1 MDGNNQPDSG
11 CCCQSLIRENDNIKK
26 NKPILIAGI
35 IFYIILAFLDTF
47 YLKNLSFF
55 SYIAIVVF
63 LCLMVFNGC
72 YFFFSM
78 YFIFSTLLLVT
89 NIIPTFGVPL
99 QTGFKSNNAI
109 GAFIIHFIAFV
120 FYFVYFYFGFKTYK
134 EMKYIFQTIVG
145 NSPQLSSHLVGE
157 DRAAYN
163 NYNGNNTTGDALSIY
178 KCSHTNTEM
187 QLNFFKYNLNYKNVD
202 EEKEILTNKLIKSSL
217 LKDAIKKF
225 SFNKTKNK
233 LYNYFDEIILFILN
247 KPENKFKRIEDY
259 CMIGYIN
266 ALRNSTLFNIINNQT
281 QIYKDSL
288 FYINFI
294 FDNSNNTYE
303 SKKIVLYEYYNTL
316 GFLYNKFIEKKN
328 ETIQLYQKFI
338 NCKFISKE
346 DKDELEFYYKSLS
359 N

>member
-1 MDGNNQPDSG
+1 MDGNNQQDSG
-11 CCCQSLIRENDNIKK
+11 CCCQSLIRESDNIKK
-26 NKPILIAGI
+26 MKPILIAGI

-157 DRAAYN
+157 DRASYN
-163 NYNGNNTTGDALSIY
+163 NYNGNNTNQSTPSTSKG
-178 KCSHTNTEM
+178 
-187 QLNFFKYNLNYKNVD
+187 FK
-202 EEKEILTNKLIKSSL
+202 
-217 LKDAIKKF
+217 AF
-225 SFNKTKNK
+225 SGK
-233 LYNYFDEIILFILN
+233 
-247 KPENKFKRIEDY
+247 
-259 CMIGYIN
+259 GYTVGG
-266 ALRNSTLFNIINNQT
+266 S
-281 QIYKDSL
+281 
-288 FYINFI
+288 
-294 FDNSNNTYE
+294 
-303 SKKIVLYEYYNTL
+303 
-316 GFLYNKFIEKKN
+316 
-328 ETIQLYQKFI
+328 
-338 NCKFISKE
+338 
-346 DKDELEFYYKSLS
+346 
-359 N
+359 

>member
-11 CCCQSLIRENDNIKK
+11 CCCQSLIRESDNIKK
-26 NKPILIAGI
+26 MKPILIAGI

-134 EMKYIFQTIVG
+134 EMKYIFQNNYN
-145 NSPQLSSHLVGE
+145 NSPQLSQDLVGQ
-157 DRAAYN
+157 DRGYN
-163 NYNGNNTTGDALSIY
+163 NYS
-178 KCSHTNTEM
+178 
-187 QLNFFKYNLNYKNVD
+187 
-202 EEKEILTNKLIKSSL
+202 
-217 LKDAIKKF
+217 
-225 SFNKTKNK
+225 
-233 LYNYFDEIILFILN
+233 
-247 KPENKFKRIEDY
+247 
-259 CMIGYIN
+259 
-266 ALRNSTLFNIINNQT
+266 
-281 QIYKDSL
+281 
-288 FYINFI
+288 
-294 FDNSNNTYE
+294 NSNNYNSNNNNQSPSS
-303 SKKIVLYEYYNTL
+303 SK
-316 GFLYNKFIEKKN
+316 GFKAFSGKGY
-328 ETIQLYQKFI
+328 TVGG
-338 NCKFISKE
+338 S
-346 DKDELEFYYKSLS
+346 
-359 N
+359 

>member
-11 CCCQSLIRENDNIKK
+11 CCCQSLIRESDNIKK
-26 NKPILIAGI
+26 MKPILIAGI

-78 YFIFSTLLLVT
+78 YFIFSTLLLLT

-163 NYNGNNTTGDALSIY
+163 NYNGNNTNQSTPSTSKG
-178 KCSHTNTEM
+178 
-187 QLNFFKYNLNYKNVD
+187 FK
-202 EEKEILTNKLIKSSL
+202 
-217 LKDAIKKF
+217 AF
-225 SFNKTKNK
+225 SGK
-233 LYNYFDEIILFILN
+233 
-247 KPENKFKRIEDY
+247 
-259 CMIGYIN
+259 GYTVGG
-266 ALRNSTLFNIINNQT
+266 S
-281 QIYKDSL
+281 
-288 FYINFI
+288 
-294 FDNSNNTYE
+294 
-303 SKKIVLYEYYNTL
+303 
-316 GFLYNKFIEKKN
+316 
-328 ETIQLYQKFI
+328 
-338 NCKFISKE
+338 
-346 DKDELEFYYKSLS
+346 
-359 N
+359 

>member
-11 CCCQSLIRENDNIKK
+11 CCCQSLIRESDNIKK
-26 NKPILIAGI
+26 MKPILIAGI

-72 YFFFSM
+72 FFFFSI

-157 DRAAYN
+157 DRASYN
-163 NYNGNNTTGDALSIY
+163 NYNGNNTNQSTPSTSKG
-178 KCSHTNTEM
+178 
-187 QLNFFKYNLNYKNVD
+187 FK
-202 EEKEILTNKLIKSSL
+202 
-217 LKDAIKKF
+217 AF
-225 SFNKTKNK
+225 SGK
-233 LYNYFDEIILFILN
+233 
-247 KPENKFKRIEDY
+247 
-259 CMIGYIN
+259 GY
-266 ALRNSTLFNIINNQT
+266 AVGGS
-281 QIYKDSL
+281 
-288 FYINFI
+288 
-294 FDNSNNTYE
+294 
-303 SKKIVLYEYYNTL
+303 
-316 GFLYNKFIEKKN
+316 
-328 ETIQLYQKFI
+328 
-338 NCKFISKE
+338 
-346 DKDELEFYYKSLS
+346 
-359 N
+359 